1 MRAEARAC
9 TGLQRTDNRPE
20 TPKING
26 LIMNKLAI
34 DLRSFECEPT
44 VQISK
49 VSGHWLVFAD
59 GLCILQAS
67 HADFSLGYQVEMI
80 CENDTMRRV

>member
-1 MRAEARAC
+1 MRAETPTS
-9 TGLQRTDNRPE
+9 TGLQRTDNCPE

-34 DLRSFECEPT
+34 DLRSLECEPT

-49 VSGHWLVFAD
+49 MSGHGLVFAD

-67 HADFSLGYQVEMI
+67 HADFSLGYQAEMS
-80 CENDTMRRV
+80 CENDSMR